1 MKFHLKMTIELKKE
15 FDIEAEHLKDAREIA
30 EKQLLEEVDLNT
42 LEVISIGLD
51 MTDPSI
57 LEYNGKMCKMIV
69 DRERAKRKTD
79 SPCVTR
85 CQARC
90 DRNESTENRNGND
103 FVDDDTEKSKDYI

>member
-57 LEYNGKMCKMIV
+57 LEYNGKMCKMIL

-79 SPCVTR
+79 SPC
-85 CQARC
+85 A
-90 DRNESTENRNGND
+90 DN
-103 FVDDDTEKSKDYI
+103 